1 MTKQSLVLF
10 LDPIKPLDDSSHN
23 IDVEWFVKNL
33 LSNESIAFVRGFTA
47 NECSSKSKIGYRLGT
62 LFRLTVIA
70 SGNAF
75 RAIKLARHVELTVF
89 NPNED
94 PISLFILQR
103 LRRLSRSNFTIK
115 SRFICTRDRMLLR
128 KDSIPVEYLKKE
140 ISSSVRYG
148 DKFSAETITY
158 AEFLSHEFGT
168 EVEFVPYPPIDSR
181 FNKVNV
187 RRDDDLYVSLGSARK
202 DKGFEALPVWID
214 QITQGNPKAHF
225 VVQKASKEWEGYS
238 RALEEISKFNNVT
251 ILPSFIDEKSQYEIL
266 VSANAFLAPYDQA
279 TYQYRGSAFTR
290 RAMYLGKPICV
301 TLGTSMSLDAERHNL
316 LISYKSIVNE
326 SSVSKDRSSSQAVGM
341 GLQVESIQIWRNL
354 LL

>member
-1 MTKQSLVLF
+1 V
-10 LDPIKPLDDSSHN
+10 DPIKPLDNASHN

-33 LSNESIAFVRGFTA
+33 LDNESKSFGRGFAT

-62 LFRLTVIA
+62 LFRLTVVA

-75 RAIKLARHVELTVF
+75 RAIKLARHVEITVF

-94 PISLFILQR
+94 PISLFILQK
-103 LRRLSRSNFTIK
+103 LRSLSRSNFTIR

-128 KDSIPVEYLKKE
+128 KDSIPVKYLKKR
-140 ISSSVRYG
+140 IASSVRYG

-158 AEFLSHEFGT
+158 SEFLSHEFGT

-181 FNKVNV
+181 FSEVHV

-225 VVQKASKEWEGYS
+225 IVQKASKPWEGYN
-238 RALEEISKFNNVT
+238 RALEEISKFNNVRL
-251 ILPSFIDEKSQYEIL
+251 LPSFIDEKSQYEIL
-266 VSANAFLAPYDQA
+266 VSANAFLAPYDHA
-279 TYQYRGSAFTR
+279 TYQYRGSAFAR

-316 LISYKSIVNE
+316 LFSHKSIVNE
-326 SSVSKDRSSSQAVGM
+326 LSVTKDHSSSQAVGM
-341 GLQVESIQIWRNL
+341 SLQVESIQIWKNFL
-354 LL
+354 L

>member
-1 MTKQSLVLF
+1 MTKQSLLLF
-10 LDPIKPLDDSSHN
+10 VDPIKPLDNASHN

-33 LSNESIAFVRGFTA
+33 LDNESKSFGRGFAT

-62 LFRLTVIA
+62 LFRLTVVA

-75 RAIKLARHVELTVF
+75 RAIKLARHVEITVF

-94 PISLFILQR
+94 PISLFILQK
-103 LRRLSRSNFTIK
+103 LRSLSRSNFTIR

-128 KDSIPVEYLKKE
+128 KDSIPVKYLKKR
-140 ISSSVRYG
+140 IASSVRYG

-158 AEFLSHEFGT
+158 SEFLSHEFGT

-181 FNKVNV
+181 FSEVHV

-225 VVQKASKEWEGYS
+225 IVQKASKPWEGYN
-238 RALEEISKFNNVT
+238 RALEEISKFNNVRL
-251 ILPSFIDEKSQYEIL
+251 LPSFIDEKSQYEIL
-266 VSANAFLAPYDQA
+266 VSANAFLAPYDHA
-279 TYQYRGSAFTR
+279 TYQYRGSAFAR

-316 LISYKSIVNE
+316 LFSHKSIVNE
-326 SSVSKDRSSSQAVGM
+326 LSVTKDHSSSQAVGM
-341 GLQVESIQIWRNL
+341 SLQVESIQIWKNFL
-354 LL
+354 L